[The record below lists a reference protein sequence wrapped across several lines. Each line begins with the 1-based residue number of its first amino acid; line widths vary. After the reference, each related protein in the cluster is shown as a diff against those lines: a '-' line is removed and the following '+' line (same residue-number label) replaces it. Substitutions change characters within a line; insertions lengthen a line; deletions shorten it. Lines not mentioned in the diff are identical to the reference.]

1 MTTTIDQQPSAA
13 RSTGSRYLDALDRRV
28 LVFDGAMGTSIQ
40 ARELTPDDF
49 GGPAYEGCNDYLCLT
64 RPDVIEA
71 VHQSFL
77 AVGCDVLETNSFQAS
92 RLRLA
97 EWGLAD
103 QTVEINRA
111 AASIA
116 RRVADRFSTPERPRF
131 VAGSI
136 GPTGMLPSSDD
147 PALSKITYQE
157 LVGVFYEQAKALAEG
172 GVDLFI
178 IETQVDILELKAAIN
193 GVNRLRAETGR
204 YLPIQAQVFYD
215 VSGRM
220 LLGTE
225 IEAVMTT
232 LEALHGVDIL
242 GLNCGTGPEEMRE
255 PVRFLSEH
263 TRKRI
268 SVIPNAG
275 IPVNVNDKAVFPAQP
290 EEMAR
295 HLGEFVEEFG
305 VNCVGGCC
313 GTTPAHLERI
323 VAAAGGRAPRSREAD
338 YEPRVSSGIRAAT
351 LHQNPKPLLI
361 GERVNA
367 TGSRRVKRL
376 LLSEDYDG
384 VLAVAR
390 EQMDSGAHLL
400 DVSVAMTERADEL
413 EQMRAVVKK
422 LSMGVELP
430 LVLDSTEADVLKA
443 ALEVTPGRA
452 IVNSIHMEDG
462 RGKIERTAPLLA
474 EHGAA
479 AIALTID
486 EEGMAKTRERKVA
499 VARKIYDIIV
509 GEYGLPADTLIFDPL
524 TFPLTT
530 GDPEFTTSAV
540 ETIEGL
546 RAIKQAL
553 PGVLTVLGVSNLS
566 FGIMPHARA
575 VLNSVFLFHAVQA
588 GLDCAIINPAHVT
601 PYAEIDAE
609 QRALMEDLIF
619 NRRPDAL
626 ARVIQFYEAH
636 VPVDEKE
643 SAVDPTAGFTADR
656 KIHYQIL
663 HRKKEG
669 IERQV
674 DSALSDRLARP
685 AAEVLAAEG
694 AAATTAAAV
703 AVLNGVLLPAMKE
716 VGDKFGAG
724 ELILPFVLQSAEVMK
739 KAVSQVEIYLEKKS
753 GQTKGR
759 VVLATVYGD
768 VHDIGKNLVHTIL
781 ANNGYTVF
789 DLGKQVP
796 LNTIIDKAVEVE
808 ADAIGLSA
816 LLVSTSK
823 QMPLCVKELQHRN
836 LAYPVIIGG
845 AAINRGYG
853 RRILFYEEDKPYQ
866 PGVFYAQDAF
876 EGLSIMD
883 ALSDPDRREPFRAQ
897 VIEEALNSRGRDAL
911 RAAPAAAV
919 DIPARSN
926 VTTDV
931 PVPSPPFWGSRTV
944 RVAPAEVYPLLDLKN
959 LYRLHWGGRG
969 LQGEAW
975 DQLVRDEFEP
985 RRARLQQD
993 AAERGWLA
1001 PAAVYGYFPCNAHG
1015 DDLVVYDPT
1024 EPDRE
1029 LTRFSFPRQQR
1040 GDFLCL
1046 ADYFRPV
1053 ESGQRD
1059 VVALQVVTAGEI
1071 ADSMSEQLLQ
1081 AGDYSEGFYIHGLA
1095 SQVAEAMAEYVHER
1109 VRRELGLG
1117 PEQGKRYSWG
1127 YPACPDTA
1135 QHHQLFE
1142 LLPASDELGM
1152 TVTEGGQLTPEQSTA
1167 AIIVHHP
1174 DARYFSTAPPR

>member
-1 MTTTIDQQPSAA
+1 MTAVTGGKPDTLVGK
-13 RSTGSRYLDALDRRV
+13 GSRYLDALDRRV

-40 ARELTPDDF
+40 SRELTAEDF
-49 GGPAYEGCNDYLCLT
+49 GGPAYEGCNDYLSLT
-64 RPDVIEA
+64 RPDVIAE
-71 VHQSFL
+71 VHRSFL

-103 QTVEINRA
+103 QTVEINQA
-111 AASIA
+111 AAAIA
-116 RRVADRFSTPERPRF
+116 RRAADDYSTPDQPRF

-147 PALSKITYQE
+147 PALSKIKYAE
-157 LVGVFYEQAKALAEG
+157 LVEVFYEQAKALAAG

-193 GVNRLRAETGR
+193 GVNRLRRELDR

-232 LEALHGVDIL
+232 LEALEGVDII

-290 EEMAR
+290 DGMAR
-295 HLGEFVEEFG
+295 HLGEFVTEFG

-323 VAAAGGRAPRSREAD
+323 VAAAGGRAPRPRQIE
-338 YEPRVSSGIRAAT
+338 YEPRVSSGIRAVT
-351 LHQNPKPLLI
+351 LHQDPKPLLI

-376 LLSEDYDG
+376 LLGGDYDG

-422 LSMGVELP
+422 LSMGLELP

-452 IVNSIHMEDG
+452 VVNSIHMEDG
-462 RGKIERTAPLLA
+462 RGKIERTAPLLV

-479 AIALTID
+479 TIALTID
-486 EEGMAKTRERKVA
+486 EEGMAKTRDRKVA
-499 VARKIYDIIV
+499 VARKIYDILV
-509 GEYGLPADTLIFDPL
+509 GEYGLPADALIFDPL

-530 GDPEFTTSAV
+530 GDPEFTNSAV

-546 RAIKQAL
+546 RAIKEAL

-601 PYAEIDAE
+601 PYAEIDTE
-609 QRALMEDLIF
+609 QRELMEDLIF

-636 VPVDEKE
+636 VPADEAD
-643 SAVDPTAGFTADR
+643 SAIDPTAGFTADQ

-674 DSALSDRLARP
+674 DLALSDRLGRP
-685 AAEVLAAEG
+685 APELLASEG
-694 AAATTAAAV
+694 AVVTSAAAV

-739 KAVSQVEIYLEKKS
+739 KAVSQVECYLEKKA

-853 RRILFYEEDKPYQ
+853 RRILFYEEDQPYQ

-883 ALSDPDRREPFRAQ
+883 ALSDPERRESFRANLIQ
-897 VIEEALNSRGRDAL
+897 EALAARDRDSQ
-911 RAAPAAAV
+911 RAATTPAVA
-919 DIPARSN
+919 IPTRSN
-926 VTTDV
+926 VSTAV
-931 PVPSPPFWGSRTV
+931 PVPTPPFWGSRTI
-944 RVAPAEVYPLLDLKN
+944 RVAPTDVYPLLDLKN

-969 LQGEAW
+969 LQGDAW
-975 DQLVRDEFEP
+975 DQLLREEFEP
-985 RRARLQQD
+985 RRAKLQQD
-993 AAERGWLA
+993 AADQGWLA
-1001 PAAVYGYFPCNAHG
+1001 PAAVYGYFPCNADG
-1015 DDLVVYDPT
+1015 DALVVYDPA
-1024 EPDRE
+1024 EPQRE
-1029 LTRFSFPRQQR
+1029 LTRFTFPRQPR

-1046 ADYFRPV
+1046 ADYFRPLKA
-1053 ESGQRD
+1053 GQRD
-1059 VVALQVVTAGEI
+1059 VVALQVVTAGAT
-1071 ADSMSEQLLQ
+1071 ADAMSEQLLQ

-1095 SQVAEAMAEYVHER
+1095 SQVAEAMAEFVHER
-1109 VRRELGLG
+1109 VRGELGLDPG
-1117 PEQGKRYSWG
+1117 QGKRYSWG
-1127 YPACPDTA
+1127 YPACPDTS

-1167 AIIVHHP
+1167 AIIIHHP
-1174 DARYFSTAPPR
+1174 EARYFSTVSQR